1 MHNVAKIFLLLYYEK
16 LDRCIERSIENF
28 FIGSGAGLSTLI
40 LSRRGW
46 FVSLGVGLGA
56 GAGLGLAYAQ
66 CSQDF
71 STPLLC
77 HCTKI
82 KKRDI
87 TPAEQSHDQ
96 QPPVQKEQQTS
107 KEGSAHH

>member
-1 MHNVAKIFLLLYYEK
+1 LYRK
-16 LDRCIERSIENF
+16 VNRNF
-28 FIGSGAGLSTLI
+28 FIGTGAGFSTLI

-71 STPLLC
+71 QTPLLC
-77 HCTKI
+77 HCAKI
-82 KKRDI
+82 TKRD
-87 TPAEQSHDQ
+87 TTEAEQSHNQ
-96 QPPVQKEQQTS
+96 QPPQHTHDEHHS
-107 KEGSAHH
+107 NEGGTHH